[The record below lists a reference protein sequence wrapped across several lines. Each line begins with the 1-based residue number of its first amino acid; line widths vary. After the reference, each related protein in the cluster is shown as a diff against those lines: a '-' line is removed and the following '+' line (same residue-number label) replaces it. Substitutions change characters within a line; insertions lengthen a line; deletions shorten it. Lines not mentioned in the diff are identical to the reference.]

1 MHFIHPPPPRLIFV
15 CNKKILWL
23 FDDTY
28 NEVSNPNQ
36 DGGKVSS
43 LSSCCWGIGGYFFF
57 LCLFPFMSRCI
68 PFPSSL
74 IIALASFY
82 YFFVPVLGNLP
93 QILLSEPLLF
103 PSVIYLITFQTS
115 QFVYETRL
123 LKAWA
128 CFFKSGQTLWTLY
141 PFTKP
146 TNPWSSGLNEMYKNI
161 RLSTTQHNQKKCDIW
176 LWNISYVALGKI
188 YFLNYIFA

>member
-93 QILLSEPLLF
+93 QILLFEPLLF

-115 QFVYETRL
+115 QFVYETGVF
-123 LKAWA
+123 LKPEPASLNLA
-128 CFFKSGQTLWTLY
+128 KLYEPYILSQSQPTL
-141 PFTKP
+141 
-146 TNPWSSGLNEMYKNI
+146 G
-161 RLSTTQHNQKKCDIW
+161 H
-176 LWNISYVALGKI
+176 LG
-188 YFLNYIFA
+188 